1 MFVFY
6 VDGRMFLCYAD
17 ELDVFL
23 FEKDGLDVS
32 I

>member
-6 VDGRMFLCYAD
+6 VDVRMFLCYED
-17 ELDVFL
+17 KLDVFL